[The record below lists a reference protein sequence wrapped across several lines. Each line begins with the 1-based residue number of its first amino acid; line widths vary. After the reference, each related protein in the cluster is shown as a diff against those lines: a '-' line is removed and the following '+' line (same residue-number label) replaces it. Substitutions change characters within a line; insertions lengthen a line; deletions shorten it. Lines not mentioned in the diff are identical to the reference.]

1 MEKDLIY
8 QVSFIIH
15 AKVQDDDFDIESVV
29 DNIVRTVEAD
39 PRCEVLTSAKGG
51 GLRSYWEGRAA
62 KLSQGFN
69 RSSGG

>member
-8 QVSFIIH
+8 HVSFIIH
-15 AKVQDDDFDIESVV
+15 AKAKDGEFDIENAV

-51 GLRSYWEGRAA
+51 GLRSYWEGREA

-69 RSSGG
+69 RCSGG